1 MSKAF
6 NIATNLGAYQ
16 SAFDSSGNINVPM
29 YSNHDTVSDVIVV
42 ANTNS
47 FMPGPVSANS
57 AIVNGHLIVTDSLTV
72 SSGNLTISGKLR
84 IL

>member
-29 YSNHDTVSDVIVV
+29 YSNHNTTEDVVVV

-47 FMPGPVSANS
+47 LMPGPVKANN
-57 AIVNGHLIVTDSLTV
+57 VNV
-72 SSGNLTISGKLR
+72 SGNLIINNELNVTGDLNIVGTLKF
-84 IL
+84 I

>member
-16 SAFDSSGNINVPM
+16 SSFDSSGNINVPM
-29 YSNHDTVSDVIVV
+29 YSNHDTTEDVVVV

-47 FMPGPVSANS
+47 LMPGPVRANN
-57 AIVNGHLIVTDSLTV
+57 VNV
-72 SSGNLTISGKLR
+72 SGNLIVNHEINITGDINVIGTLKFLG
-84 IL
+84 

>member
-29 YSNHDTVSDVIVV
+29 YSNHDTTEDVVVV
-42 ANTNS
+42 ANTCLLYTS
-47 FMPGPVSANS
+47 
-57 AIVNGHLIVTDSLTV
+57 
-72 SSGNLTISGKLR
+72 
-84 IL
+84 

>member
-29 YSNHDTVSDVIVV
+29 YSNHDTTEDVVVV

-47 FMPGPVSANS
+47 LMPGPITANNVTVS
-57 AIVNGHLIVTDSLTV
+57 GHLIVVDEFHVTSNIAVTGSVSL
-72 SSGNLTISGKLR
+72 I
-84 IL
+84 

>member
-29 YSNHDTVSDVIVV
+29 YSNHDTTGDINVV
-42 ANTNS
+42 VNTNS
-47 FMPGPVSANS
+47 LMPGPVTANN
-57 AIVNGHLIVTDSLTV
+57 VNV
-72 SSGNLTISGKLR
+72 SGNLIINKELNVTGDLNIVGTLKF
-84 IL
+84 I